1 MDIENFFQDTLETRI
16 ERLEKKNKENESN
29 ILRIFEHLN
38 MNDKGTIDK
47 GTIDKGTI
55 DKGTINQIKNIK
67 EEKDLEKRINYL
79 EKRDIIIEKALLG
92 IIERL

>member
-55 DKGTINQIKNIK
+55 NQIKNKNVSIEERIK
-67 EEKDLEKRINYL
+67 NL

>member
-55 DKGTINQIKNIK
+55 NQIKNIK

>member
-1 MDIENFFQDTLETRI
+1 MDIEKFFQDTLETRI

-29 ILRIFEHLN
+29 ILRILEHLKID
-38 MNDKGTIDK
+38 DKEITEPE
-47 GTIDKGTI
+47 
-55 DKGTINQIKNIK
+55 QIKNKNVSIEERIK
-67 EEKDLEKRINYL
+67 NL

>member
-55 DKGTINQIKNIK
+55 DKGTINQIKNKNVSIEERIK
-67 EEKDLEKRINYL
+67 NL